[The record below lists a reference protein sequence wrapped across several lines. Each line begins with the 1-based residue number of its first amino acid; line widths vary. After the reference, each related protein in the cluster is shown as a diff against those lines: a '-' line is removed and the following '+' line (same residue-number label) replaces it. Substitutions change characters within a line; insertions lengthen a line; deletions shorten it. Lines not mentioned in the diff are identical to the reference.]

1 MSCDTHE
8 GPRREMSSTHHDGF
22 FISFEG
28 VETSGK
34 TTQADLL
41 TSWLKTRGY
50 DIMQT
55 REPGG
60 SELGEAMRSILLDM
74 EGAVDISPRAETLL
88 FAASRAQLVHQVI
101 APALREGRV
110 VICDRFVDSSLA
122 YQGFGLG
129 MPLSAVWDV
138 NQFAAAGL
146 LPDLTFVLGRGG
158 TLESSG
164 EWSVGDRIEAR
175 GTDFHGRV
183 RQGYL
188 SLARRF
194 AGRIMVI
201 DTAGG
206 VRRTAKTIRGIVS
219 ERLKDRRIT
228 P

>member
-8 GPRREMSSTHHDGF
+8 GSLRERSSPDYDGF

-41 TSWLKTRGY
+41 TSWLKTCGY
-50 DIMQT
+50 DIVQT

-74 EGAVDISPRAETLL
+74 QGAVDISARAETLL

-101 APALREGRV
+101 APALRAGRV
-110 VICDRFVDSSLA
+110 VVCDRFVDSSLA

-129 MPLSAVWDV
+129 MPLAAIWDV
-138 NQFAAAGL
+138 NRFAAAGL

-158 TLESSG
+158 ALEPSG
-164 EWSVGDRIEAR
+164 ERSVGDRIEAR

-194 AGRIMVI
+194 ADRIVVI
-201 DTAGG
+201 DTSGG
-206 VRRTAKTIRGIVS
+206 VRRTARTIRSIVS
-219 ERLKDRRIT
+219 ERLKDRGIT

>member
-1 MSCDTHE
+1 MSSDTHE
-8 GPRREMSSTHHDGF
+8 GSRRETSSSDYDGF

-41 TSWLKTRGY
+41 TSWLKTCGY
-50 DIMQT
+50 DIVQT

-60 SELGEAMRSILLDM
+60 SELGEAVRSLLLHMD
-74 EGAVDISPRAETLL
+74 GDVDVSPRAETLL
-88 FAASRAQLVHQVI
+88 FAASRAQLVYQVI
-101 APALREGRV
+101 APALRAGQV
-110 VICDRFVDSSLA
+110 VVCDRFIDSSLA

-138 NQFAAAGL
+138 NRFGAVGL

-158 TLESSG
+158 ALESSG

-194 AGRIMVI
+194 ADRMMVI

-206 VRRTAKTIRGIVS
+206 VRRTAKTIRSIVS
-219 ERLKDRRIT
+219 ERLKDRGIT